1 MKRNV
6 IKDFRCVFYQ
16 NKRNI
21 ALNPIK
27 ACHPFARHHQ
37 PDKGVHMDMPI
48 SSGGHADSARAA
60 AVSRE
65 HFWITAPQLA
75 VELGISR
82 R

>member
-1 MKRNV
+1 
-6 IKDFRCVFYQ
+6 
-16 NKRNI
+16 
-21 ALNPIK
+21 
-27 ACHPFARHHQ
+27 
-37 PDKGVHMDMPI
+37 MDMPI

-75 VELGISR
+75 VELGICR